1 MTDNKP
7 RYSQSQGL
15 KLLET
20 AVKEFGPLF
29 TLDQI
34 KPLANTQKLS
44 TSHLRY
50 LLSTLADAGWIEI
63 LKRGT
68 YLVKSPLYSEEVP
81 VYAIAAALIQP
92 IAISHWSACAHH
104 GFTTQN
110 PTMVQATTPGKVITP
125 EMRTGKAH
133 SPRGRAVWSVV
144 GHDFEFIHV
153 ASNLFWGFQKIWVNS
168 WQQVNITDRER
179 TALNLIARPDIFGG
193 FSAAIEIL
201 ENSINQVNMD
211 RLVDYGLKYGMVS
224 VIKRLGWA
232 LENLGFAGNS
242 LERLRVYPVKRYYLL
257 DPGLEETSN
266 IKNSRWHMTEN
277 LKRH

>member
-1 MTDNKP
+1 M
-7 RYSQSQGL
+7 
-15 KLLET
+15 LLEA
-20 AVKEFGPLF
+20 AVKEYGPLF
-29 TLDQI
+29 TLEQI
-34 KPLANTQKLS
+34 KPLANTQRLS

-92 IAISHWSACAHH
+92 MAISHWSACAHH

-110 PTMVQATTPGKVITP
+110 PVMVQATTPTKVITP
-125 EMRTGKAH
+125 EMRLGKAH
-133 SPRGRAVWSVV
+133 SPRGRAVWTVS

-153 ASNLFWGFQKIWVNS
+153 APNLFWGFQKMWVNS

-179 TALNLIARPDIFGG
+179 TALDLITRPDIFGG

-201 ENSINQVNMD
+201 ENAINQVNMN
-211 RLVDYGLKYGMVS
+211 RLVDYGLKYDMGS

-232 LENLGFAGNS
+232 LENLGFTGNS

-257 DPGLEETSN
+257 DPGLEETSA
-266 IKNSRWHMTEN
+266 IKNSRWHIIEN
-277 LKRH
+277 LKRY

>member
-1 MTDNKP
+1 MQTEP

-15 KLLET
+15 KLLEV
-20 AVKEFGPLF
+20 AVREFGPLF

-34 KPLANTQKLS
+34 KPLANAQKLS
-44 TSHLRY
+44 AGNLRY

-63 LKRGT
+63 LKRGA
-68 YLVKSPLYSEEVP
+68 YLVKSPLYSEEVS

-92 IAISHWSACAHH
+92 VAISHWSACAHH

-110 PTMVQATTPGKVITP
+110 PVMIQASTPKKVITP

-133 SPRGRAVWSVV
+133 SPRGRAVWTVL

-153 ASNLFWGFQKIWVNS
+153 APNLFWGFQKLWVNS
-168 WQQVNITDRER
+168 WQPVNITDLER
-179 TALNLIARPDIFGG
+179 TALDLIARPDVFGG

-201 ENSINQVNMD
+201 ENAMNQVNMEQ
-211 RLVDYGLKYGMVS
+211 LVDYALKYDTGS

-232 LENLGFAGNS
+232 LENLGFAGDT

-257 DPGLEETSN
+257 EPGFESAGAM
-266 IKNSRWHMTEN
+266 KNPRWHIIEN
-277 LKRH
+277 LKRF

>member
-1 MTDNKP
+1 MVENES

-15 KLLET
+15 KLLEA

-92 IAISHWSACAHH
+92 MAISHWSACAHH

-110 PTMVQATTPGKVITP
+110 PAMVQATTPGKVITP

-133 SPRGRAVWSVV
+133 SPRGRAVWTVA
-144 GHDFEFIHV
+144 GHGFEFIHV

-168 WQQVNITDRER
+168 WQQVNITDLER
-179 TALNLIARPDIFGG
+179 TALDLIARPDIFGG

-211 RLVDYGLKYGMVS
+211 RLVDYGLKYDMGS

-257 DPGLEETSN
+257 DPGLEETSA
-266 IKNSRWHMTEN
+266 IKNSRWHIIEN
-277 LKRH
+277 LKRY

>member
-1 MTDNKP
+1 MHNKP

-15 KLLET
+15 KLLEA

-34 KPLANTQKLS
+34 KPLANAQNLS
-44 TSHLRY
+44 ASHLRN

-63 LKRGT
+63 LKRGI

-92 IAISHWSACAHH
+92 VAISHWSACAHH
-104 GFTTQN
+104 GFTTQS
-110 PTMVQATTPGKVITP
+110 PAMVQATTPRKVITP
-125 EMRTGKAH
+125 EMRTGKAR
-133 SPRGRAVWSVV
+133 SPRGRAVWTVS

-179 TALNLIARPDIFGG
+179 TALDLIARPDIFGG

-201 ENSINQVNMD
+201 ENSTNQINMD
-211 RLVDYGLKYGMVS
+211 RLVDYALKYDTGS
-224 VIKRLGWA
+224 VIKRLGWV
-232 LENLGFAGNS
+232 LENLGFTGNS

-257 DPGLEETSN
+257 DPGLEETN
-266 IKNSRWHMTEN
+266 AIKNPRWHITEN
-277 LKRH
+277 LKRL